1 MKIKSVIR
9 EFKKNRWAYLFLV
22 PALAYVFIFGY
33 ATMPY
38 LIIAFQ
44 KFDYQKGLASDW
56 VGFKNFE
63 FFFKSNRAWEVTF
76 NTIWLNVLFM
86 FFGIVAALTLA
97 LLINEIN
104 NRKYV
109 RVVQSTMLFPHF
121 LSWVIVSYILYALL
135 SSDKGIINEGLKAM
149 GQSPVSWYSN
159 ADYWRT
165 ILVVARVWKGAGYSS
180 IIYLAAIAGIDNTLY
195 EAAMIDG
202 ASRWHCVWKIT
213 LPLIAPTICIL
224 TLMDIGKIFYGDF
237 GMVYALVKDS
247 GQLLP
252 KVDVI
257 DTYVFR
263 MLRVTGDPSMSMAIS
278 LYQSIIG
285 FILVFT
291 SNAAAKK
298 FFPDGAL
305 F

>member
-1 MKIKSVIR
+1 MRSVLR
-9 EFKKNRWAYLFLV
+9 ELKKNKWAYLFLV
-22 PALAYVFIFGY
+22 PALMYTFVFGY

-44 KFDYQKGLASDW
+44 KFNYQKGLASDW
-56 VGFKNFE
+56 VGFANFE
-63 FFFKSNRAWEVTF
+63 FFFKSNRVWEVTR
-76 NTIWLNVLFM
+76 NTILLNVLFM
-86 FFGIVAALTLA
+86 VFGIAAALGLA
-97 LLINEIN
+97 LLINEVH
-104 NRKYV
+104 NRRFAK
-109 RVVQSTMLFPHF
+109 VVQSTMLFPHF
-121 LSWVIVSYILYALL
+121 LSWVIVSYILQALL
-135 SSDKGIINEGLKAM
+135 STDKGIFNEVLRFFGAA
-149 GQSPVSWYSN
+149 PVSWYGTP
-159 ADYWRT
+159 DYWRP

-180 IIYLAAIAGIDNTLY
+180 IIYLAAITGIDSALY
-195 EAAMIDG
+195 EAAAIDG
-202 ASRWHCVWKIT
+202 ASRWRCVWKIT

-224 TLMDIGKIFYGDF
+224 ALMDIGKIFYGDF
-237 GMVYALVKDS
+237 GMIYALIKDS

-278 LYQSIIG
+278 LYQSVVG